1 MAWNEK
7 RRVKHAY
14 DVTADMYDERYGE
27 EQNRKYRVALERVG
41 VSGRMV
47 LDVGCGSGM
56 LFSHLAS
63 EAKMVVG
70 VDLSHGLLLKANAR
84 ARGFSGFFVVQA
96 DADHL
101 PFVDG
106 LFDAVFALT
115 MLQNMPNPA
124 LTLAE
129 LSRAVRAGGKVV
141 VTGLK
146 KAFKLEEFMD
156 LLENSGL
163 QVEAFVDDEA
173 VNCYIA
179 VLTA

>member
-1 MAWNEK
+1 MAWSKK
-7 RRVKHAY
+7 RKVKHAY
-14 DVTADMYDERYGE
+14 DVTADMYDKRYRE
-27 EQNRKYRVALERVG
+27 EQNRKYQVALANVG
-41 VSGRMV
+41 VSGKMV

-56 LFSHLAS
+56 LFSHLAK
-63 EAKMVVG
+63 AKMVVG
-70 VDLSHGLLLKANAR
+70 VELSHGLLIKAQQR
-84 ARGFSGFFVVQA
+84 ASGLDRVFVMQA

-101 PFVDG
+101 PFLDG
-106 LFDAVFALT
+106 LFDVGVAFT

-129 LSRAVRAGGKVV
+129 LRRAVGAGGKVV

-146 KAFKLEEFMD
+146 KAFKFEDFMD
-156 LLENSGL
+156 LLECSGL
-163 QVEAFVDDEA
+163 QVEAYVDDEA

>member
-1 MAWNEK
+1 MAWSEK

-14 DVTADMYDERYGE
+14 DATADIYDERYGE
-27 EQNRKYRVALERVG
+27 EQNRKYQVALDKVG
-41 VSGRMV
+41 VSGRVV
-47 LDVGCGSGM
+47 LDVGCGSGL

-70 VDLSHGLLLKANAR
+70 VDLSHGLLLIANAR
-84 ARGFSGFFVVQA
+84 VRGGGGVFVVQA

-115 MLQNMPNPA
+115 MLQNMPNPV

-129 LSRAVRAGGKVV
+129 LSRAVGAGGKVV

-156 LLENSGL
+156 LLENSDL